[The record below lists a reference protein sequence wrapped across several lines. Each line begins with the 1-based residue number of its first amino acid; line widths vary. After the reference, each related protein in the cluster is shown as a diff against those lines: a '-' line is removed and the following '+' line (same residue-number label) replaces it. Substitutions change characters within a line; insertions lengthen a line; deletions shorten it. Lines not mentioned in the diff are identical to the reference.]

1 MVFIGW
7 RKMMDERNTVRQVT
21 DYIANE
27 QYKHVCD
34 ELRKA
39 RRESYI
45 SYMLF
50 MLSFLLNISLLF
62 NIYWR

>member
-1 MVFIGW
+1 
-7 RKMMDERNTVRQVT
+7 MDERNTVRQVT